1 MIRKIIAVCMIIF
14 FTAAI
19 PATVFAE
26 SESIPIDGDETNDY
40 LKASDIIRATGH
52 GMPPSNLDKR
62 DSFAKTFARE
72 AARLDALRQFLDSR
86 ISSDSSGIWKGEPK
100 IITWKTLHDNKIFKL
115 IKNHARQVGN
125 AKFSDDGLCEVIMEV
140 VVPAD
145 WNN

>member
-1 MIRKIIAVCMIIF
+1 MIRKIIAACMIIF

-26 SESIPIDGDETNDY
+26 SEFIPIDGDKIRDY
-40 LKASDIIRATGH
+40 LKAGDIIRSKGY

-62 DSFAKTFARE
+62 DSFVKTFARE
-72 AARLDALRQFLDSR
+72 AARLDALRQFLDFR
-86 ISSDSSGIWKGEPK
+86 ISSDSNGIWKGEPE
-100 IITWKTLHDNKIFKL
+100 IITWNTLHDNKRFKM

-125 AKFSDDGLCEVIMEV
+125 AKFSDDGLCEVTMEV